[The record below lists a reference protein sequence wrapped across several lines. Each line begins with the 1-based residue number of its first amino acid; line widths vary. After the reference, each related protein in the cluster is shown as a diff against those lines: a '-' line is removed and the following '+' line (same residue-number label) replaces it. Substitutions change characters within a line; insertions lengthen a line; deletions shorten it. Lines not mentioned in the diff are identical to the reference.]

1 VLPSYLLSLRE
12 GLEAALVVGIV
23 LGALRQMHRTDLV
36 FSVWGGVLAASI
48 TSILAA
54 VLLTT
59 FGLSLHD
66 PVEAIFEGITML
78 LATAVLTWMIF
89 WMSRQSRHIK
99 GQLEAGVRQAALSSG
114 KRGLFMLAFLA
125 VVREGI
131 ELALFL
137 TAATFASDGIQTITG
152 TFLGLFTSILL
163 GWSLFATSVRLDLRR
178 FFQVTG
184 VLLIMFAAG
193 LVARSVSEFIEV
205 GWFPALVEHVWN
217 LNPILSEE
225 STLGQILGTLF
236 GYNGS
241 PSLMAVIT
249 YIAYFVAI
257 WFGLRLVHNT
267 ENIPAGTQA

>member
-1 VLPSYLLSLRE
+1 
-12 GLEAALVVGIV
+12 
-23 LGALRQMHRTDLV
+23 
-36 FSVWGGVLAASI
+36 
-48 TSILAA
+48 
-54 VLLTT
+54 
-59 FGLSLHD
+59 
-66 PVEAIFEGITML
+66 
-78 LATAVLTWMIF
+78 
-89 WMSRQSRHIK
+89 
-99 GQLEAGVRQAALSSG
+99 
-114 KRGLFMLAFLA
+114 
-125 VVREGI
+125 
-131 ELALFL
+131 
-137 TAATFASDGIQTITG
+137 
-152 TFLGLFTSILL
+152 
-163 GWSLFATSVRLDLRR
+163 
-178 FFQVTG
+178 
-184 VLLIMFAAG
+184 MFAAG